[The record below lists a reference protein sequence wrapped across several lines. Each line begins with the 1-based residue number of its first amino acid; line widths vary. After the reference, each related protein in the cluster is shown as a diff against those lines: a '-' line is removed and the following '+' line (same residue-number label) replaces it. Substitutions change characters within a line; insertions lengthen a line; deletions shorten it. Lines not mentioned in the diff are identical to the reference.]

1 MAAQRRFHV
10 RAARVGAAYDVG
22 QEAQAVF
29 ITAVVVLAVLIA
41 IMIIEPLK
49 KFAIDMMIAAP
60 LAIIVAGVVIIV
72 PLIISAVM
80 PLIIAV
86 IVAVT
91 IIMPLIITVIVAVII
106 IMPLIIAVIVAM
118 IIILPL
124 TIAVIVAVTII
135 MPLIIAVIMGVI
147 IIMPLIIAVIVAMII
162 IMPLIITVIV
172 AVIIIVL
179 RIIPVAPRVIAVFT
193 AGVPPPVYAVITAI
207 PIIITITTI
216 PVVGVIPAVPVHHL
230 LYPCRLA
237 VTGMRRPLVRD
248 VISGV
253 LFLRHFPVYER
264 VLRVFGDRAD
274 VRIVITLGYGR
285 AQGVGRRVC
294 RRLRPGRFLSR
305 LADPVSQEPPER
317 TVFSVRDCHRA
328 KPVIETGLV
337 SKLNKKAS
345 YCPSALIVP

>member
-1 MAAQRRFHV
+1 MAAERRFHV
-10 RAARVGAAYDVG
+10 RAARAGTANDFGQQAEAAFVM
-22 QEAQAVF
+22 AV
-29 ITAVVVLAVLIA
+29 AVLAVLIA

-49 KFAIDMMIAAP
+49 KFAVDMMIAAP
-60 LAIIVAGVVIIV
+60 LAIIVASMVIIV

-86 IVAVT
+86 IVAV
-91 IIMPLIITVIVAVII
+91 II
-106 IMPLIIAVIVAM
+106 IM
-118 IIILPL
+118 PL
-124 TIAVIVAVTII
+124 TIAVIVAVVIVVPLII
-135 MPLIIAVIMGVI
+135 AVIVAVIIILPLIIAVIMGVI

-162 IMPLIITVIV
+162 ILPLIIAVIV
-172 AVIIIVL
+172 AMTIILPLIIPVILTGIIIVL
-179 RIIPVAPRVIAVFT
+179 RIITVAPRVIAVFT
-193 AGVPPPVYAVITAI
+193 AGVPPPVHAVIPAIPTITAI
-207 PIIITITTI
+207 PVI
-216 PVVGVIPAVPVHHL
+216 GVIPAVTVHHA

-253 LFLRHFPVYER
+253 LFFRHFPVYER
-264 VLRVFGDRAD
+264 VLRVFGYRAD